1 MIVNNNKTQTTGN
14 TNYTTGLKMQI
25 SSAEADLLFTQNE
38 LVDTLRPALK
48 ITDFTFV
55 IAELLIKNTE
65 YVKRV
70 GMTEAAKEA
79 REKLLYLLEV
89 GELFNTIS
97 NDNQKL
103 KLYNR
108 ALLGNNQLLKAD
120 LAEIKRQ
127 EKLSI

>member
-1 MIVNNNKTQTTGN
+1 MTIDNPRTQTSSAM
-14 TNYTTGLKMQI
+14 NYTTGLKMQI
-25 SSAEADLLFTQNE
+25 SSLEADVLFTQNE
-38 LVDTLRPALK
+38 LVDTLRPSMK

-55 IAELLIKNTE
+55 IAELLVKNVE

-70 GMTEAAKEA
+70 GITDAAKEA
-79 REKLLYLLEV
+79 REKLLYLMNI

-103 KLYNR
+103 KLMNR
-108 ALLGNNQLLKAD
+108 TILGESQYLKRE